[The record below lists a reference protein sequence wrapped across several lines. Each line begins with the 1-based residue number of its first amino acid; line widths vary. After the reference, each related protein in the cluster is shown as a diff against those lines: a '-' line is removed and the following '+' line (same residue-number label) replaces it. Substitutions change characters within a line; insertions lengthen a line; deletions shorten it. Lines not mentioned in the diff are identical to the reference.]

1 MQRPIIINHAIKK
14 FNKKIKIDG
23 DKSLSIRFALI
34 ASQAIGKSKAFNILR
49 STDVVSSI
57 NILRKLGIKILLKK
71 DCCEVFGRGINGFVY
86 KKKLTAAR
94 KLTGQH
100 CSVLVAQGVK
110 DGIGITTFAIDS
122 RFIGGSINVSSGEAI
137 TKACQGAIDSKNP
150 LIAWSEGGGQSMFE
164 SNLSLHMMT

>member
-23 DKSLSIRFALI
+23 DKSLSIRYALI

-86 KKKLTAAR
+86 K
-94 KLTGQH
+94 
-100 CSVLVAQGVK
+100 
-110 DGIGITTFAIDS
+110 
-122 RFIGGSINVSSGEAI
+122 
-137 TKACQGAIDSKNP
+137 
-150 LIAWSEGGGQSMFE
+150 
-164 SNLSLHMMT
+164 